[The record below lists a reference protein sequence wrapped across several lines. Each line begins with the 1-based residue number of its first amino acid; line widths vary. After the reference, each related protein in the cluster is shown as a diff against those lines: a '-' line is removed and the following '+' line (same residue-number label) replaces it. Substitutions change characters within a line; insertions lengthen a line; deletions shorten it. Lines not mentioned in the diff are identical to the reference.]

1 MNKRSRYVLL
11 KDGMQTDIEFATKM
25 EAALWERD
33 KTSNGKLD
41 QAVNFT
47 FKIKGDPILY
57 KIVDIKTGEEPKNF
71 DWRKI

>member
-41 QAVNFT
+41 
-47 FKIKGDPILY
+47 
-57 KIVDIKTGEEPKNF
+57 
-71 DWRKI
+71 